1 MRRAFKPVDR
11 AGDMILRRQPQDQTL
26 VPLAG
31 MPAELRPF
39 IDSINQ
45 LLERQRATVERE
57 REFLANAAHELRT
70 PLAALSAQ
78 AELVA
83 RSPDTPQRA
92 KPWTSCAPWPY
103 APAA

>member
-1 MRRAFKPVDR
+1 M
-11 AGDMILRRQPQDQTL
+11 

-57 REFLANAAHELRT
+57 REFR
-70 PLAALSAQ
+70 
-78 AELVA
+78 
-83 RSPDTPQRA
+83 QRR
-92 KPWTSCAPWPY
+92 P
-103 APAA
+103 

>member
-1 MRRAFKPVDR
+1 M
-11 AGDMILRRQPQDQTL
+11 

-57 REFLANAAHELRT
+57 REFSPT
-70 PLAALSAQ
+70 P
-78 AELVA
+78 
-83 RSPDTPQRA
+83 PM
-92 KPWTSCAPWPY
+92 SCARRWPRS
-103 APAA
+103 APRPNWWRAAPTRRNAPKP